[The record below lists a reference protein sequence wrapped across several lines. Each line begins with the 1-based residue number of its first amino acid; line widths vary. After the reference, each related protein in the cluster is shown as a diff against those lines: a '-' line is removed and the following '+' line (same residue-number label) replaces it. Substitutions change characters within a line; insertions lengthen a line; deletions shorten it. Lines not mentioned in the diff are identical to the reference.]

1 MATRQKPNRPQPTA
15 KRGVVARWFEPDGTR
30 PGKMILD
37 DDTQIAW
44 WPDRDTDELEA
55 LAEIDI
61 DNIVGQTVLITM
73 RRTGEYQGQTQYTGV
88 TIEVE
93 SNGEA
98 TPPSKKAEQGAV
110 SKPAPSSDPSIR
122 EDRIMLQNAMGHV
135 ALAYGDWNRL
145 DPETRGTFSDYLK
158 AIAMG
163 ATWVL
168 KSVYQTVGYA
178 PQRPVEAPEP
188 NVEPEPD
195 VDYPDEDDTAS
206 NMGVFEA

>member
-37 DDTQIAW
+37 DDTQVAW
-44 WPDRDTDELEA
+44 WPDRDTDELAA

-110 SKPAPSSDPSIR
+110 SKPAPSSDPSSR

-135 ALAYGDWNRL
+135 ALAYGDWIRL
-145 DPETRGTFSDYLK
+145 DPETRGTFADYLK

-168 KSVYQTVGYA
+168 KNVYQTVGYA
-178 PQRPVEAPEP
+178 PPRPVEAPEP

-195 VDYPDEDDTAS
+195 IDYPDEDDMAS
-206 NMGVFEA
+206 NMGVMEV